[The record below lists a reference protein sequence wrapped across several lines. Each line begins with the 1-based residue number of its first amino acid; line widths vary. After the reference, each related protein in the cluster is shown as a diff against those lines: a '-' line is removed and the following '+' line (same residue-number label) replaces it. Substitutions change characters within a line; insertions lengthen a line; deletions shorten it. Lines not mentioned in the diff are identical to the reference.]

1 MTKSQ
6 KISKLTKIN
15 IVLSMSLLKTN
26 RSKMRSNIRIGILLI
41 LITVLQLN
49 SSIAKE
55 SFQDEAKQ
63 KLTLTQAIQTALANA
78 TEIKQALNTLEDAE
92 QQVLVSWGEVFPK
105 IDTDLGYQRNLEVP
119 VNFLPAEIFGGAAG
133 TFIPVAFGADNSWT
147 GGITVSQTLFKG
159 EAFVGIAT
167 AKLYRLAQTEAHR
180 ATAQKVV
187 TQTRIAYYN
196 VLIAKERYNVELAT
210 INRLKQNLK
219 ENEARVKAGLVD
231 DYDVLRIRVQLKNQE
246 PALARAENGIE
257 EAKRNLNIAMGISV
271 KAKFLV
277 QGDLIKFDIMSEN
290 PLSELNN
297 EIKKVDKM
305 TPVSTE
311 FSDQVESRLVDLRGD
326 LRSLKVRSDL
336 QDQRILAD
344 KTNFLPS
351 LNASY
356 SMRWNAAQNGSPN
369 FFGDADQRARSQ
381 VLGINMKWNLYSG
394 FKECTSLKRSKIEK
408 KNIEEQRRY
417 SLENA
422 VNQTI
427 TAQHRIQNLYEL
439 APSVKEGLSLA
450 KKGYERS
457 IARQKNGFGS
467 LLDVTDAELQLRQAE
482 LNYADVVYSYLSAKA
497 QYDFA
502 LGMVPFVNEKN

>member
-1 MTKSQ
+1 M
-6 KISKLTKIN
+6 
-15 IVLSMSLLKTN
+15 
-26 RSKMRSNIRIGILLI
+26 
-41 LITVLQLN
+41 
-49 SSIAKE
+49 
-55 SFQDEAKQ
+55 
-63 KLTLTQAIQTALANA
+63 
-78 TEIKQALNTLEDAE
+78 
-92 QQVLVSWGEVFPK
+92 
-105 IDTDLGYQRNLEVP
+105 
-119 VNFLPAEIFGGAAG
+119 
-133 TFIPVAFGADNSWT
+133 
-147 GGITVSQTLFKG
+147 
-159 EAFVGIAT
+159 
-167 AKLYRLAQTEAHR
+167 
-180 ATAQKVV
+180 
-187 TQTRIAYYN
+187 
-196 VLIAKERYNVELAT
+196 
-210 INRLKQNLK
+210 
-219 ENEARVKAGLVD
+219 
-231 DYDVLRIRVQLKNQE
+231 
-246 PALARAENGIE
+246 
-257 EAKRNLNIAMGISV
+257 
-271 KAKFLV
+271 
-277 QGDLIKFDIMSEN
+277 
-290 PLSELNN
+290 
-297 EIKKVDKM
+297 
-305 TPVSTE
+305 
-311 FSDQVESRLVDLRGD
+311 DLRGD

-394 FKECTSLKRSKIEK
+394 FKEYTSLKRSKIEK